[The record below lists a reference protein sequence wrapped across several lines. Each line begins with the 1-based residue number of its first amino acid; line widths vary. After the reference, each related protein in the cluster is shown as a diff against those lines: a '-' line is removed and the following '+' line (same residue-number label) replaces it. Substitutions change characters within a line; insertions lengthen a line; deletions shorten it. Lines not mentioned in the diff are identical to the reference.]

1 MIEGY
6 RETVGDAASTSS
18 RRASRRGY
26 RYGHITEAQFVD
38 DAKAASGLTGADLT
52 KLGDYFQQRLH
63 SASKPTLTPHGL

>member
-6 RETVGDAASTSS
+6 REIVGDAAFYEFAEGLQDS
-18 RRASRRGY
+18 Y

-52 KLGDYFQQRLH
+52 KLGDYFQQWLH
-63 SASKPTLTPHGL
+63 SASKPTLTPADF